1 MLQIE
6 TNRGS
11 IYYSDVV
18 IKNIIALS
26 TMECD
31 GVIGMS
37 SRNVKEG
44 VTESLKNG
52 IKNGVKINYED
63 EKVNVEVFVI
73 VKYGIKISSIANEI
87 IKKIKYNVEDYLSI
101 TIKSITVN
109 IQGVKIDR

>member
-11 IYYSDVV
+11 IYYSDGVL
-18 IKNIIALS
+18 KNIIALS

-44 VTESLKNG
+44 VTESMKNS
-52 IKNGVKINYED
+52 IKNGVRINYED

-73 VKYGIKISSIANEI
+73 VKYGMKISSIANEI
-87 IKKIKYNVEDYLSI
+87 IKKIKYNIEDYLSI